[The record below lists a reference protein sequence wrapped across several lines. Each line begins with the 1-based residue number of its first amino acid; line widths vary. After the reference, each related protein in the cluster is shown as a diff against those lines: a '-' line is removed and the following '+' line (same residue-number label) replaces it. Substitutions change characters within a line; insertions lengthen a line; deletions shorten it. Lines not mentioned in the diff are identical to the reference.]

1 MAGREKQKVYHYDRD
16 GSYVRSYDSLNEFAK
31 DYGVQTNIFH
41 NAGYTKEL
49 VKLYDETYAATYRV
63 GRDGI
68 RKYERYH
75 SSEFVGKGKALAMGK
90 AKANGK
96 HCRVFVYDL
105 DNDLVATFESTF
117 AAYRFGIT
125 HYQLSKS
132 NGRYDDKGLRVVLK
146 DYI

>member
-1 MAGREKQKVYHYDRD
+1 MAGREKKKVYHYDRD
-16 GSYVRSYDSLNEFAK
+16 GSYVRIYDSLSEFAK
-31 DYGVQTNIFH
+31 DYGVQINIFH

-49 VKLYDETYAATYRV
+49 VKLYDETYAATYRA
-63 GRDGI
+63 GREGV

-75 SSEFVGKGKALAMGK
+75 SSEFVGKGKAMALCK
-90 AKANGK
+90 AKANGR

-105 DNDLVATFESTF
+105 DQELVATFESTF

-125 HYQLSKS
+125 NHQLFKS
-132 NGRYDDKGLRVVLK
+132 NGGYDSKGLRVVLK